1 MDHFSVSQLNTYLA
15 CPLKYRLSYVDQIPK
30 PFKPSG
36 LALGSSLHAAIAF
49 WHREM
54 MKRGKPVDDET
65 LLKVFTADFYAQ
77 ALDKIQ
83 FGPKETEE
91 GLLNM
96 GEQLLKLY
104 TQSFP
109 PDNLKEA
116 EMRFEV
122 PLANPR
128 TGEVLDLP
136 LLGFMDQVRNDH
148 TVVELKSQKRAL
160 DEASLHNH
168 LQLTAYSYAYEHLFN
183 QRPKLEL
190 VSLIKT
196 KRPRVERLQTE
207 RGENDYSRFY
217 LLAKG
222 VLRGIEK
229 RVFYPIRCWMCT
241 DCQYQQVC
249 HGMERLRSK
258 DKRSVESHFFS

>member
-15 CPLKYRLSYVDQIPK
+15 CPLKYRFSYVDQIPK

-49 WHREM
+49 WHKEM
-54 MKRGKPVDDET
+54 IKRKRPVDAKT
-65 LLKVFTADFYAQ
+65 LLKVFRADFYAQ
-77 ALDKIQ
+77 ALDKLR
-83 FGPKETEE
+83 FNPRETQ
-91 GLLNM
+91 N
-96 GEQLLKLY
+96 QLLKMGQELLLLY

-109 PDNLKEA
+109 PDNLKEV

-122 PLANPR
+122 PLANLK
-128 TGEVLDLP
+128 TGEVLDVP
-136 LLGFMDQVRNDH
+136 LLGFIDQVKNDD

-196 KRPRVERLQTE
+196 KRPRIERLQTK
-207 RGENDYSRFY
+207 RGEADYLRFF
-217 LLAKG
+217 LLANEL
-222 VLRGIEK
+222 LRGIGNGA
-229 RVFYPIRCWMCT
+229 FYPIRCWMCT
-241 DCQYQQVC
+241 DCQYQKVC
-249 HGMERLRSK
+249 QGWEG
-258 DKRSVESHFFS
+258 

>member
-15 CPLKYRLSYVDQIPK
+15 CPLKYRFSYVDQIPK

-36 LALGSSLHAAIAF
+36 LAFGSSLHAAIAF

-54 MKRGKPVDDET
+54 MKRGKPADAET
-65 LLKVFTADFYAQ
+65 LLKVFRADFYAQ

-83 FGPKETEE
+83 FGPKETEKE
-91 GLLNM
+91 LLNM

-104 TQSFP
+104 IQSFTS
-109 PDNLKEA
+109 DHLKEV

-122 PLANPR
+122 PLANPK
-128 TGEVLDLP
+128 TGELLDPP
-136 LLGFMDQVRNDH
+136 LLGFIDQVRDTD
-148 TVVELKSQKRAL
+148 TVVELKTQKRSL

-196 KRPRVERLQTE
+196 KRPRIERLQTK
-207 RGENDYSRFY
+207 RGENDYVRFF
-217 LLAKG
+217 LLAKE
-222 VLRGIEK
+222 VLRGIQN

-241 DCQYQQVC
+241 DCEYQQVC
-249 HGMERLRSK
+249 QEWEG
-258 DKRSVESHFFS
+258 